1 MLCPL
6 KINNNNFKALIM
18 TKVSSE
24 FISEIK
30 VRGFI
35 HQATD
40 LNKLDSILSK
50 NKPQTGYIGFDCTA
64 KSLHVGSLM
73 QIMLLRWFQKTGHR
87 PIVLLGG
94 GTTLIG
100 DPSGKDES
108 RKLLNEKTISINS
121 KNIKKV
127 FEKFINFKENSQ
139 SALMINNAEWLTK
152 LSYIEF
158 LRDFGKHFSVNR
170 MLNFDSVKLRLE
182 REQTLSFL
190 EFNYMILQ
198 AYDFLELNRQYGCI
212 LQMGG
217 SDQWGNIV
225 NGVELNRRVSA
236 SSSKS
241 EELYGLTSPLITNSN
256 GGKMGK
262 TEKGAIWL
270 DPELLSPWEYWQ
282 FWRNTTDQDVSKFLK
297 LFTEIDIGEI
307 NKLEKL
313 AGEEI
318 NEAKK
323 VLATEAT
330 ALLHGRQSAEK
341 SENTGKHLF
350 EKIGDENFLP
360 KVYIDYEILNKKISI
375 LDLFLMNNLLSSKS
389 EARRLIRG
397 GGAKI
402 NDKVIKNESLLVDK
416 SFFTSSNDIK
426 LSAGKKRHIRIIF
439 KKNN

>member
-1 MLCPL
+1 
-6 KINNNNFKALIM
+6 
-18 TKVSSE
+18 
-24 FISEIK
+24 
-30 VRGFI
+30 
-35 HQATD
+35 
-40 LNKLDSILSK
+40 
-50 NKPQTGYIGFDCTA
+50 
-64 KSLHVGSLM
+64 
-73 QIMLLRWFQKTGHR
+73 
-87 PIVLLGG
+87 
-94 GTTLIG
+94 
-100 DPSGKDES
+100 
-108 RKLLNEKTISINS
+108 
-121 KNIKKV
+121 
-127 FEKFINFKENSQ
+127 
-139 SALMINNAEWLTK
+139 MINNAEWLTK

-241 EELYGLTSPLITNSN
+241 EELYGLTSPLITNSS

-282 FWRNTTDQDVSKFLK
+282 FWRNTADQDVSKFLK

-360 KVYIDYEILNKKISI
+360 KVYIDYEILDKNISI

-389 EARRLIRG
+389 EVRRLIRG

-402 NDKVIKNESLLVDK
+402 NDKTIKDENLLVDK
-416 SFFTSSNDIK
+416 SFFTPSNDIK
-426 LSAGKKRHIRIIF
+426 LSAGKKRHIRIIL
-439 KKNN
+439 KQK

>member
-40 LNKLDSILSK
+40 LNKLDSILFK

-282 FWRNTTDQDVSKFLK
+282 FWRNTADQDVPKFLK

-313 AGEEI
+313 DGAEI

-330 ALLHGRQSAEK
+330 ALLNGRQSAEE

-360 KVYIDYEILNKKISI
+360 KVYIDYEILDKNISI

>member
-1 MLCPL
+1 MLCPF
-6 KINNNNFKALIM
+6 KINNNNFKVLIM

-50 NKPQTGYIGFDCTA
+50 KKPQTGYIGFDCTA

-87 PIVLLGG
+87 PIVLLGE
-94 GTTLIG
+94 GTSLIG

-108 RKLLNEKTISINS
+108 RKLLNEKTIITNS

-127 FEKFINFKENSQ
+127 FEKFINFNENSQ

-198 AYDFLELNRQYGCI
+198 AYDFLELNRRYSCI

-236 SSSKS
+236 SSSKN
-241 EELYGLTSPLITNSN
+241 EELYGLTSPLITNSS

-282 FWRNTTDQDVSKFLK
+282 FWRNTSDQDVSKFLK
-297 LFTEIDIGEI
+297 LFTEIDISEI

-330 ALLHGRQSAEK
+330 ALLHGRQSAAK
-341 SENTGKHLF
+341 SESTGKHLF

-360 KVYIDYEILNKKISI
+360 KVYIDSKVVDKKISI
-375 LDLFLMNNLLSSKS
+375 LDLFLINNLLSSKS

-402 NDKVIKNESLLVDK
+402 NDKTIKNESLLVDK

-426 LSAGKKRHIRIIF
+426 LSAGKKRHIRIIL
-439 KKNN
+439 K

>member
-1 MLCPL
+1 
-6 KINNNNFKALIM
+6 M

-40 LNKLDSILSK
+40 LNKLDSILFK

-108 RKLLNEKTISINS
+108 RKLLNEKIISINS
-121 KNIKKV
+121 KNIIKV
-127 FEKFINFKENSQ
+127 FQKFINFNGNSQ

-236 SSSKS
+236 SSNKC

-270 DPELLSPWEYWQ
+270 DSELLSPWEYWQ
-282 FWRNTTDQDVSKFLK
+282 FWRNTADQDVSKFLK

-330 ALLHGRQSAEK
+330 ALLHGRQSAVK

-360 KVYIDYEILNKKISI
+360 KVYIDYEILDKNISI

-389 EARRLIRG
+389 EVRRLIRG

-402 NDKVIKNESLLVDK
+402 NDKTIKDENLLVDK
-416 SFFTSSNDIK
+416 SFFTPSNDIK
-426 LSAGKKRHIRIIF
+426 LSAGKKRHIRIIL
-439 KKNN
+439 KQK